1 MERETTKSPYKK
13 PAIRVVA
20 WDFNENICN
29 SVITNSFD
37 VQSCIKVR
45 SKGSVT
51 KFEER
56 PYIYSNPGDD
66 WAWTGSR
73 N

>member
-1 MERETTKSPYKK
+1 MKRETTKAPYCK
-13 PAIRVVA
+13 PAIRVVE

-29 SVITNSFD
+29 SVITNSLN

-56 PYIYSNPGDD
+56 PYIYSNPEDD

>member
-37 VQSCIKVR
+37 VNSCIRVDPL
-45 SKGSVT
+45 G
-51 KFEER
+51 
-56 PYIYSNPGDD
+56 
-66 WAWTGSR
+66 A
-73 N
+73 

>member
-1 MERETTKSPYKK
+1 MNRETTKSPYCK
-13 PAIRVVA
+13 PAIRVVK

-29 SVITNSFD
+29 SVITNSLN
-37 VQSCIKVR
+37 VQSCIKVK

-56 PYIYSNPGDD
+56 PYLYSNPEDD

-73 N
+73 